1 MAHSWHNTGG
11 KMATIR
17 KKAGKW
23 QGLIRRSFHK
33 PISKTF
39 ISKQDAQRWAR
50 ETERLIEV
58 GQYVDLSEANK
69 TTLKALLERYE
80 REVSSKK
87 RSSADKYLIKN
98 IMRHEIVSKV
108 LAQISTTDVAK
119 FRDARL
125 ETISGSSCDRELSI
139 LSDCIKRAINEWGC
153 YIRENPVKA
162 NLRCKENNK
171 RNRRLDVGEYEKL
184 MSSCKSNRAFWCPVI
199 DFAIHTGMRRGE
211 LLNITWDMVQWY
223 KKFIKLPAHITK
235 TNRDRNVPLQPHAIE
250 ILQNLPRS
258 LGGKIFPIGIK
269 NFERSWRAICKRAS
283 ITGLRF
289 HDLKREAV
297 SRLFEKG
304 LSVSEVQTFVGN
316 SFATLSVY
324 TEHNST
330 TLAEKLAK

>member
-1 MAHSWHNTGG
+1 
-11 KMATIR
+11 MATFYKR
-17 KKAGKW
+17 MGKW
-23 QGLIRRSFHK
+23 GVWIRRSFHK
-33 PISKTF
+33 PIHKTF
-39 ISKQDAQRWAR
+39 ASKQDAQRWAR

-58 GQYVDLSEANK
+58 GQFVDLSEANK
-69 TTLKALLERYE
+69 TTLKELLERYE

-87 RSSADKYLIKN
+87 RSTADKYLIKN

-108 LAQISTTDVAK
+108 LAHISTTDVAK

-125 ETISGSSCDRELSI
+125 ESVTGSSVNRELSV
-139 LSDCIKRAINEWGC
+139 LSDCIKKAINEWGC

-162 NLRCKENNK
+162 NLRCKENNR
-171 RNRRLDVGEYEKL
+171 RNRRLEPGEYDKL

-211 LLNITWDMVQWY
+211 LLRITWDMVQWDR
-223 KKFIKLPAHITK
+223 KFIRIPAKITK
-235 TNRDRNVPLQPHAIE
+235 TNRDRNVPLQPHAIN
-250 ILQNLPRS
+250 ILQSIPRS
-258 LGGKIFPIGIK
+258 VTGKIFPIGIK
-269 NFERSWRAICKRAS
+269 NFERSWRAICKRANV
-283 ITGLRF
+283 TGLRF

-324 TEHNST
+324 TEHDST

>member
-1 MAHSWHNTGG
+1 
-11 KMATIR
+11 MATIY
-17 KKAGKW
+17 KKRGKW
-23 QGLIRRSFHK
+23 CVWIRRSFHK
-33 PISKTF
+33 PIYKSF
-39 ISKQDAQRWAR
+39 IAKQDAQRWAR

-58 GQYVDLSEANK
+58 GQFVDLSEANK
-69 TTLKALLERYE
+69 TTLQQLLERYE

-87 RSSADKYLIKN
+87 RTTADKYLIRN
-98 IMRHEIVSKV
+98 IMQHEIVGKV
-108 LAQISTTDVAK
+108 LAHVTSTDVAK
-119 FRDARL
+119 FRDERL
-125 ETISGSSCDRELSI
+125 KTISGSSCNRELSI
-139 LSDCIKRAINEWGC
+139 LSDCIKRAISEWGC

-162 NLRCKENNK
+162 SLRCKENNK
-171 RNRRLDVGEYEKL
+171 RNRRLDAGEYEKL
-184 MSSCKSNRAFWCPVI
+184 MSSCKTNRAFWCPII

-211 LLNITWDMVQWY
+211 LLNITWDMVQWD

>member
-1 MAHSWHNTGG
+1 
-11 KMATIR
+11 MATIR

-98 IMRHEIVSKV
+98 IMRPEIVSKV

-119 FRDARL
+119 VRDARL
-125 ETISGSSCDRELSI
+125 ETISGSSCNRELSI

-211 LLNITWDMVQWY
+211 LLNITWDMVQWD

-269 NFERSWRAICKRAS
+269 NFERSWRAICKRAN

>member
-1 MAHSWHNTGG
+1 
-11 KMATIR
+11 MATIR

-50 ETERLIEV
+50 ETERQIEV

-125 ETISGSSCDRELSI
+125 ETISGSSCNRELSI

-184 MSSCKSNRAFWCPVI
+184 MSSCKNNRAFWCPVI
-199 DFAIHTGMRRGE
+199 AFAIHTGMRRGE
-211 LLNITWDMVQWY
+211 LLNITWDMVQWD

-269 NFERSWRAICKRAS
+269 NFERSWRAICKRAN

-330 TLAEKLAK
+330 TLAEKLAKQTLESA